1 MCARSFFRFLAAAD
15 LVSNLF
21 VILTGIGRTVAEKL
35 AAQGCKIVLNGFG
48 DPADIE
54 RQRED
59 LQAQYGVE
67 VIFCG
72 ADLSKKED
80 IDAMLATIESEL
92 GGVDILVNNAG
103 IQHVSPV
110 EQFPDR
116 MWDKIIAVN
125 LTAAFHL
132 IKATLPG
139 MRDGGYGRII
149 NIASA
154 HGKVGSVNK
163 AAYVASK
170 HGLVGL
176 TKVVALE
183 SAKEANVTAN
193 TICPGWVLTPLVQA
207 QIEARAHKE
216 GKSVAQ
222 TEVDLLSEKQPSHAF
237 VKAEQLGDFVVFL
250 CSDSATQITG
260 AELSMDGGWTAV

>member
-103 IQHVSPV
+103 I
-110 EQFPDR
+110 
-116 MWDKIIAVN
+116 VN
-125 LTAAFHL
+125 
-132 IKATLPG
+132 
-139 MRDGGYGRII
+139 
-149 NIASA
+149 NIADISDMA
-154 HGKVGSVNK
+154 PQAWSRLPSLSPRNTAV
-163 AAYVASK
+163 VAS
-170 HGLVGL
+170 L
-176 TKVVALE
+176 
-183 SAKEANVTAN
+183 
-193 TICPGWVLTPLVQA
+193 
-207 QIEARAHKE
+207 
-216 GKSVAQ
+216 Q
-222 TEVDLLSEKQPSHAF
+222 TRSCR
-237 VKAEQLGDFVVFL
+237 G
-250 CSDSATQITG
+250 
-260 AELSMDGGWTAV
+260 